1 MPIKPKILIVDDE
14 AVIREIYGDFLEQNG
29 FEVTTALNVETAL
42 ESIKAKKPDLILL
55 DIVMPF
61 RNGFDLYDQ
70 VIVDYHDIKFV
81 FMTGYDDD
89 IKITDRLSKSGKKW
103 FAKPI
108 KLEEMLEIIRNELS
122 AS

>member
-1 MPIKPKILIVDDE
+1 MLIKPKILIVDDE

-29 FEVTTALNVETAL
+29 FEVATALNVETAL

-70 VIVDYHDIKFV
+70 VIVDYPGIKFV

-103 FAKPI
+103 FTKPI
-108 KLEEMLEIIRNELS
+108 KLEEMLEVIRNELS

>member
-1 MPIKPKILIVDDE
+1 MLIKPKILIVDDE

-29 FEVTTALNVETAL
+29 FEVATALNVETAL

-70 VIVDYHDIKFV
+70 VIVDYPGIKFV

>member
-29 FEVTTALNVETAL
+29 FEVATALNVETAL

-70 VIVDYHDIKFV
+70 VIVDYPGIKFV

-108 KLEEMLEIIRNELS
+108 KLEEMLEVIRNELS

>member
-1 MPIKPKILIVDDE
+1 MLIKPKILIVDDE

-29 FEVTTALNVETAL
+29 FEVATALNVETAL

-70 VIVDYHDIKFV
+70 VIVDYPGIKFV

-103 FAKPI
+103 FTKPI
-108 KLEEMLEIIRNELS
+108 KLEEMLEVIRNELS
-122 AS
+122 AF

>member
-70 VIVDYHDIKFV
+70 VIVDYPGIKFV

-103 FAKPI
+103 FTKPI

>member
-89 IKITDRLSKSGKKW
+89 IKITERLSKSGKKW
-103 FAKPI
+103 FVKPI
-108 KLEEMLEIIRNELS
+108 KLEEMLEVIRNELS

>member
-29 FEVTTALNVETAL
+29 FEVATALNVETAL

-70 VIVDYHDIKFV
+70 VIVDYPGIKFV

-103 FAKPI
+103 FTKPI

>member
-1 MPIKPKILIVDDE
+1 MLIKPKILIVDDE

-29 FEVTTALNVETAL
+29 FEVATALNVETAL

-70 VIVDYHDIKFV
+70 VIVDYPGIKFV

-89 IKITDRLSKSGKKW
+89 IKITERLSKSGKKW
-103 FAKPI
+103 FTKPI

>member
-1 MPIKPKILIVDDE
+1 MLIKPKILIVDDE

-29 FEVTTALNVETAL
+29 FEVATALNVETAL

-70 VIVDYHDIKFV
+70 VIVDYPDIKFV

-103 FAKPI
+103 FTKPI
-108 KLEEMLEIIRNELS
+108 KLEEMLEVIRNELS

>member
-29 FEVTTALNVETAL
+29 FEVATALNVETAL

-70 VIVDYHDIKFV
+70 VIVDYPGIKFV

-108 KLEEMLEIIRNELS
+108 KLEEMLEVIRNELS
-122 AS
+122 AF

>member
-1 MPIKPKILIVDDE
+1 MLIKPKILIVDDE

-29 FEVTTALNVETAL
+29 FEVATALNVETAL

-70 VIVDYHDIKFV
+70 VIVDYPGIKFV

-103 FAKPI
+103 FTKPI

>member
-70 VIVDYHDIKFV
+70 VIVDYPGIKFV

-108 KLEEMLEIIRNELS
+108 KLEEMLEVIRNELS
-122 AS
+122 AF

>member
-29 FEVTTALNVETAL
+29 FEVATALNVETAL

-61 RNGFDLYDQ
+61 CNGFDLYDQ
-70 VIVDYHDIKFV
+70 VIVDYPGIKFV

-108 KLEEMLEIIRNELS
+108 KLEEMLEVIRNELS

>member
-29 FEVTTALNVETAL
+29 FEVATALNVETAL

-89 IKITDRLSKSGKKW
+89 IKITERLSKSGKKW
-103 FAKPI
+103 FVKPI
-108 KLEEMLEIIRNELS
+108 KLEEMLEVIRNELS

>member
-1 MPIKPKILIVDDE
+1 MLIKPKILIVDDE

-70 VIVDYHDIKFV
+70 VIVDYPGIKFV

-108 KLEEMLEIIRNELS
+108 KLEEMLEVIRNELS
-122 AS
+122 AF

>member
-1 MPIKPKILIVDDE
+1 MLIKPKILIVDDE

-29 FEVTTALNVETAL
+29 FEVATALNVETAL

-70 VIVDYHDIKFV
+70 VIVDYPGIKFV

-108 KLEEMLEIIRNELS
+108 KLEEMLEVIRNELS
-122 AS
+122 AF

>member
-1 MPIKPKILIVDDE
+1 
-14 AVIREIYGDFLEQNG
+14 LEQNG
-29 FEVTTALNVETAL
+29 FEVATALNVETAL

-70 VIVDYHDIKFV
+70 VIVDYPGIKFV

-108 KLEEMLEIIRNELS
+108 KLEEMLEVIRNELS

>member
-1 MPIKPKILIVDDE
+1 MLIKPKILIVDDE

-29 FEVTTALNVETAL
+29 FEVATALNVETAL

-70 VIVDYHDIKFV
+70 VIVDYPGIKFV

-108 KLEEMLEIIRNELS
+108 KLEEMLEVIRNELS

>member
-108 KLEEMLEIIRNELS
+108 KLEEMLEVIRNELS
-122 AS
+122 AF